1 MNKIKQT
8 IEKSANSMD
17 KKVKQKI
24 ITSVAIGWTTLLLIL
39 QLIFF
44 HYYESHKI
52 LMLLSNERIVDFIS
66 VLGLFGIGEIFAAL
80 ILTKENFIKFNA
92 LYTFILTIIL
102 TIGAAVVAA
111 AIVGS
116 FHILYFL
123 SYLLEE
129 NGMQHI
135 PFYNFMSAMYIS
147 FITLLGL
154 TIPDKY
160 FGKIKYKRKQLIIL
174 IFYFIIISIHF

>member
-8 IEKSANSMD
+8 IEKSTNSMD

-24 ITSVAIGWTTLLLIL
+24 ATSLAVGWTILLLSL

-44 HYYESHKI
+44 HYYERHQTLI
-52 LMLLSNERIVDFIS
+52 LLSHNWIVDFVS
-66 VLGLFGIGEIFAAL
+66 VLGLFGIGEIFVAL
-80 ILTKENFIKFNA
+80 ILTRENFVKFNA
-92 LYTFILTIIL
+92 LYTFILTVIL

-135 PFYNFMSAMYIS
+135 PFYNFISAMYIS

-154 TIPDKY
+154 TISDKY

>member
-8 IEKSANSMD
+8 IEKLVNSKD

-24 ITSVAIGWTTLLLIL
+24 ATSLAVGWTILLLSL

-44 HYYESHKI
+44 HYYERHQTLI
-52 LMLLSNERIVDFIS
+52 LLSHNWIVDFVS
-66 VLGLFGIGEIFAAL
+66 VLGLFGIGEIFVAL
-80 ILTKENFIKFNA
+80 ILTRENFVKFNA
-92 LYTFILTIIL
+92 IYTFTLTIIL
-102 TIGAAVVAA
+102 TIGSAIIAAVM
-111 AIVGS
+111 VGS
-116 FHILYFL
+116 FNILYFL
-123 SYLLEE
+123 SYLLKE
-129 NGMQHI
+129 NVMQHI
-135 PFYNFMSAMYIS
+135 PSYTFMSTIYIG